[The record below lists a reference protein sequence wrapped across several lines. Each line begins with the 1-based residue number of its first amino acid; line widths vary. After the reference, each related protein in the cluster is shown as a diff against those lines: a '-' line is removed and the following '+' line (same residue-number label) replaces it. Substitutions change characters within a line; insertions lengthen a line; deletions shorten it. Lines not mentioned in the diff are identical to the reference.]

1 MCSSDLE
8 ELTARLQKL
17 EAQLAD
23 VTAAKAS
30 IEQLISHIDE
40 ESRRLL
46 EGALPSIWVEGEIS
60 NFQAAAS
67 GHWYFSLK
75 DANAQIRCAMFRGRN
90 IRARLRPANGD
101 SVLVRGGISLYT
113 ARGEYQL
120 IAEEMES
127 AGLGALQRAFEAL
140 RRRLAAEGLFDD
152 SRKRALPDYPLH
164 LGVVSSTAGA
174 ALHDILTVLR
184 RRYPLL
190 RVTVFPV
197 MVQGAEAPRQIAAAI
212 CTANALAPTLDP
224 PIDVLLVGRGG
235 GSAEDLQ
242 AFNEEGVVRA
252 IHASALP
259 VISAV
264 GHETDFTLADFVA
277 DVRAATP
284 SAAAELLSPDR
295 EQLLALVSAQGLRL
309 QQMMARRIRNHEERL
324 TWLSRRLRHPG
335 ARLRDQA
342 QRLDELDAQ
351 LRNALRRRMLS
362 LATRVDGARTRLA
375 ARNPA
380 GTLAERERLL
390 AQLQRRLQTAIRSR
404 LADCERRFS
413 ASVRLLDSVSP
424 LATLERGYAI
434 ATDADGAVIHDAARI
449 SPGAR
454 IRARLS
460 RGVLDCEV
468 LEALPATD

>member
-1 MCSSDLE
+1 MKPRGMPLQPGAGE
-8 ELTARLQKL
+8 ARHVFSVS
-17 EAQLAD
+17 QLN
-23 VTAAKAS
+23 
-30 IEQLISHIDE
+30 E

-46 EGALPSIWVEGEIS
+46 EGALPSVWVEGEIS
-60 NFQAAAS
+60 NFQAASS

-75 DANAQIRCAMFRGRN
+75 DAGAQIRCAMFRGRN
-90 IRARLRPANGD
+90 IRSRLRPANGD

-120 IAEEMES
+120 IAEEMEA

-140 RRRLAAEGLFDD
+140 RRRLAAEGLFDEA
-152 SRKRALPDYPLH
+152 RKRPLPAYPMH

-212 CTANALAPTLDP
+212 GTANTLAATLDP
-224 PIDVLLVGRGG
+224 PLDVLLVGRGG

-295 EQLLALVSAQGLRL
+295 EQLLALVAAQGLRL
-309 QQMMARRIRNHEERL
+309 QQLMTRRIRAHGERIV
-324 TWLSRRLRHPG
+324 WLSRRLRHPG

-342 QRLDELDAQ
+342 QRLDELEA
-351 LRNALRRRMLS
+351 RFGNALRRRL
-362 LATRVDGARTRLA
+362 LVLGTRIESARMRLA

-390 AQLQRRLQTAIRSR
+390 GQLHRRLQTAMRAR
-404 LADCERRFS
+404 LTAAERHFA

-424 LATLERGYAI
+424 LSTLDRGYAI
-434 ATDADGAVIHDAARI
+434 ATREDGAVLRDAGEV
-449 SPGAR
+449 SPGTR
-454 IRARLS
+454 IRTRLAR
-460 RGVLDCEV
+460 GTLDCEV
-468 LEALPATD
+468 IAALPAVE